1 MDKLTELRNQI
12 DQIHLD
18 LADLL
23 CQRLKVAEDI
33 WSLKK
38 SQNIQMTDPDR
49 ENQLLSLFDQN
60 TNYTDAEKKFLSAV
74 FEKTILETKKY
85 LNEKK

>member
-1 MDKLTELRNQI
+1 MDKLTKLRNQI

-18 LADLL
+18 MADLL
-23 CQRLKVAEDI
+23 CQRLKIAEDI

-38 SQNIQMTDPDR
+38 NQNIEMTDPDR

-60 TNYTDAEKKFLSAV
+60 TNYTEAEKKVLRAV

-85 LNEKK
+85 LNDKK